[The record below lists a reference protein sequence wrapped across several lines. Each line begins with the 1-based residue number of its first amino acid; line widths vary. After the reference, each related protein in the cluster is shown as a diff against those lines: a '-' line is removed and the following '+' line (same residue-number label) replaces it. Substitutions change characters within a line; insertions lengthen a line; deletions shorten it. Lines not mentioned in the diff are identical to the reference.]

1 MVQPINGS
9 TKSITTSH
17 NDITVYPWHSLVPF
31 LTTNVNIS
39 NAGIDRTSQDPPAP
53 ENRDSKEDKDDTN
66 GGSSNRGM
74 ASNATTSNRL
84 DSRPSGN
91 NNNVEAKDSDF
102 LLNDDDVFDEGDDFL
117 ASPSPTTPTDKSRRS
132 KERIRRPM
140 NAFMVSGNL

>member
-1 MVQPINGS
+1 M
-9 TKSITTSH
+9 
-17 NDITVYPWHSLVPF
+17 
-31 LTTNVNIS
+31 S

-66 GGSSNRGM
+66 GGSSNRGV
-74 ASNATTSNRL
+74 ASNATSNRL